1 MIVFDLIC
9 TEGHTFEGWFHDSS
23 SYREQ
28 KRKDLIACPICNSTA
43 VEKLPSTFAIKSS
56 TGGSKPVPAEAIT
69 DLDPAKV
76 SQLQEKVSEFVQD
89 HFEDVGC
96 NFTKEAL
103 KIHYGVTE
111 PRNIRGVSTREE
123 EKVLDKEGVEYFKVP
138 LPTPTESDG

>member
-1 MIVFDLIC
+1 MIVFDLTC
-9 TEGHTFEGWFHDSS
+9 TEGHTFEGWFQDSAA
-23 SYREQ
+23 YEEQ
-28 KRKDLIACPICNSTA
+28 RRKNLIACPICNSTA
-43 VEKLPSTFAIKSS
+43 VEKRLSTFAIKSS
-56 TGGSKPVPAEAIT
+56 AGGSDPVPSEAMASMSS
-69 DLDPAKV
+69 DQL
-76 SQLQEKVSEFVQD
+76 SQLQEKVSEFVQS

-138 LPTPTESDG
+138 LPTPTESEG